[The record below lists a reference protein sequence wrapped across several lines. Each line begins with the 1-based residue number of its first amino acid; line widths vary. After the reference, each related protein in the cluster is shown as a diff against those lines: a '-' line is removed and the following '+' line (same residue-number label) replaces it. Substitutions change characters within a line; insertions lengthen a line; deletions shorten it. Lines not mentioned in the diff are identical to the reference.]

1 MTASPARPDAAANV
15 TDIISALAGVQPDSA
30 LAQLRAER
38 PEATEHAQG
47 SYAAL
52 FDPAEVIGLTQ
63 AERFATALRVATLH
77 AADGAIAHYRS
88 RLIQAGGSAEE
99 VQAAEQG
106 AATASSPRL
115 RAILS
120 HAELLGTHPVDAS
133 PDALQQL
140 SDAGLST
147 LEVVVLSQIIAFISF
162 QLRVI
167 TGLQL
172 LAGGGTPDAAT
183 VATADPVVREVTPS
197 PQTANAANILRPAA
211 DLKRPPVFTRDQ
223 LGWAPWLEPLD
234 LADATP
240 AQLAALEGRRGNSP
254 YFRLLALDPQVLS
267 ERTATDL
274 GIFYT
279 HGGAPRADREL
290 AAAATS
296 RLNGC
301 IFCASVHARTAAQL
315 SKREEDVDRL
325 LDKGISDIP
334 SLELGERW
342 QAVVE
347 LAVALA
353 ATPSVA
359 TEVHVARLREI
370 GLAELEIL
378 DVIQAAAFFSWAN
391 RLMLT
396 IGEPYYEEAAG

>member
-1 MTASPARPDAAANV
+1 MTASPARPDATT
-15 TDIISALAGVQPDSA
+15 TDVISDLAGVTPGSP
-30 LAQLRAER
+30 LAELRTER

-52 FDPAEVIGLTQ
+52 FDPEELIGLSQ
-63 AERFATALRVATLH
+63 VERFATALRVATLH
-77 AADGAIAHYRS
+77 AATGAAAHYRA
-88 RLIQAGGSAEE
+88 RLIAAGASTDVVA
-99 VQAAEQG
+99 AAEQG
-106 AATASSPRL
+106 ADSATSPRL
-115 RAILS
+115 RAILG
-120 HAELLGTHPVDAS
+120 HAELLGAHPVDTT
-133 PDALQQL
+133 PDSHQVL

-147 LEVVVLSQIIAFISF
+147 LEIVVLSQIIAFLSF

-167 TGLQL
+167 TALQL
-172 LAGGGTPDAAT
+172 LAGDSTTEAAGST
-183 VATADPVVREVTPS
+183 VVTEQSVREVTAS
-197 PQTANAANILRPAA
+197 PQTANPAAILRPGA

-223 LGWAPWLEPLD
+223 LSWTPWLEPLA
-234 LADATP
+234 LEDATP

-254 YFRLLALDPQVLS
+254 YFRLLALDPTVLA
-267 ERTATDL
+267 ERTATDM

-334 SLELGERW
+334 SLELGDRW

-359 TEVHVARLREI
+359 TVAQVDRLREI

-378 DVIQAAAFFSWAN
+378 DVMQAAAFFSWAN

-396 IGEPYYEEAAG
+396 IGEPFYEEAAS